1 MLQCVTG
8 WHCFR
13 FDPDSGPVALRRHQ
27 KLTEFFI
34 RQTLAQVT
42 TILARET
49 YFFSTHDCRLYFAL
63 STFAMTAL
71 LPSDMQWT
79 SCCSGPNEKP
89 RRQCVR
95 TNPQVLGSNFFSTKK
110 QNINEAKH
118 VYLKVLPY
126 LYPYLISTDP
136 YYSKVIKV
144 ISRCLLIVRN
154 SDAFDAF

>member
-1 MLQCVTG
+1 MLQCVKG

-71 LPSDMQWT
+71 LPSEASSGWFSFLCQLGQSFFNFLIWRDMKKNQNQPYPPPLSQEVMDFLLQWAKREA
-79 SCCSGPNEKP
+79 SAANHCNGIII
-89 RRQCVR
+89 RY
-95 TNPQVLGSNFFSTKK
+95 QV
-110 QNINEAKH
+110 A
-118 VYLKVLPY
+118 
-126 LYPYLISTDP
+126 IS
-136 YYSKVIKV
+136 SLRKNRI
-144 ISRCLLIVRN
+144 
-154 SDAFDAF
+154 